1 MKKHFFGLTCAAIL
15 SACGGGGSSTDNS
28 NPNNSTDP
36 IDRYI
41 GTWNRKC
48 DTWSTD
54 DISDTNGKGISVIES
69 IKIEKTSSVKASYVY
84 TVKVFANADTQCAA
98 QPIATIVKTGLNNA
112 SLSISNAT
120 ATMTTGFGVNEL
132 SYIGTQSLSL
142 ETVDKLKQVDSK
154 LSNVTGNVTV
164 GGAIVKTG
172 SPTFQASTND
182 VLAKFKSSTELFF
195 NTINNGV
202 IPTAMVEDPYSVLT
216 KQ

>member
-1 MKKHFFGLTCAAIL
+1 M
-15 SACGGGGSSTDNS
+15 
-28 NPNNSTDP
+28 
-36 IDRYI
+36 
-41 GTWNRKC
+41 
-48 DTWSTD
+48 D

-112 SLSISNAT
+112 NSDTSNAI
-120 ATMTTGFGVNEL
+120 MTTSFGVNEL

-142 ETVDKLKQVDSK
+142 ETVDKLKLVDAQ
-154 LSNVTGNVTV
+154 LSNVPGNVTV

-182 VLAKFKSSTELFF
+182 VLAKFKSPTEFFF
-195 NTINNGV
+195 NTIDNGV
-202 IPTAMVEDPYSVLT
+202 IPSAMVEDPYSVLT